1 MRIAPKL
8 RGAWMSPPLH
18 REPGPTA
25 APLPAGADP
34 AGEPQVIHFF
44 RDYLRPSAL
53 LPYLGPAFIVSVGY
67 MDPGNW
73 ATDIDGGARF
83 GYMLLW
89 VILAS
94 NITAIILQILAAK
107 LGIATGR
114 DLAQLCRQEY
124 PHRLR
129 LPLWATAE
137 VAMMATD
144 LAEFMGAAIGIHLL
158 FGIPLTAA
166 VFITA
171 LDVFLVLWLSRYGYR
186 AFETVIVGFVAVIGL
201 CYLYEIVLARPSP
214 GKILYHLFV
223 PHLSKDAVFVA
234 IGILGAT
241 VMPHNIYLHSALSQH
256 RKVTGTPAEKRKL
269 LLFAKLDTVIALNG
283 ALFVNAAILIMSAE
297 VFGSR
302 GLKVA
307 TIEEAHTTLA
317 PLLGPASSMA
327 FAIALLAAG
336 ISSSTTGTLAGQV
349 VMEGF
354 LNLRMRPWL
363 RRLITR
369 VLTMIPVLIAVAVG
383 YEPLHLLVWSQVILS
398 FQLPFATIPLIL
410 FTSRKDLMGEWA
422 NGPATKAVAWLLAA
436 CIVFF
441 NAVLLYLFF
450 TGQA

>member
-1 MRIAPKL
+1 MASQPVEAP
-8 RGAWMSPPLH
+8 
-18 REPGPTA
+18 A
-25 APLPAGADP
+25 APTTARPP
-34 AGEPQVIHFF
+34 VTHFF
-44 RDYLRPSAL
+44 RDYLRPSVL

-94 NITAIILQILAAK
+94 NITAIILQCLSAK
-107 LGIATGR
+107 LGIATQR

-124 PHRLR
+124 PKWLR

-186 AFETVIVGFVAVIGL
+186 AFEIVIVGFVAVVGF
-201 CYLYEIVLARPSP
+201 CYLYELLLAKPP
-214 GKILYHLFV
+214 VGTILYHLVV
-223 PHLSKDAVFVA
+223 PHMTKDAVFVA

-256 RKVTGTPAEKRKL
+256 RQTSEAPAEKRRL
-269 LLFAKLDTVIALNG
+269 FFFAKLDTVIALNG

-317 PLLGPASSMA
+317 PLLGPTSSLA
-327 FAIALLAAG
+327 FAIALLASG

-369 VLTMIPVLIAVAVG
+369 VLTMIPVLVAVGVG

-410 FTSRKDLMGEWA
+410 FTSRTDLMGEFV
-422 NGPATKAVAWLLAA
+422 NRPVTKVVAWFLAS

-441 NAVLLYLFF
+441 NIILLYLFF

>member
-1 MRIAPKL
+1 
-8 RGAWMSPPLH
+8 
-18 REPGPTA
+18 
-25 APLPAGADP
+25 
-34 AGEPQVIHFF
+34 
-44 RDYLRPSAL
+44 
-53 LPYLGPAFIVSVGY
+53 
-67 MDPGNW
+67 
-73 ATDIDGGARF
+73 
-83 GYMLLW
+83 

-94 NITAIILQILAAK
+94 NITAIILQTLSAK

-124 PHRLR
+124 PRWVR
-129 LPLWATAE
+129 LPLWGTAE

-158 FGIPLTAA
+158 FGIPLTPA

-171 LDVFLVLWLSRYGYR
+171 LDVFLVLWLSHYGYR
-186 AFETVIVGFVAVIGL
+186 AFETVIVGFVAIIGF
-201 CYLYEIVLARPSP
+201 CYVYELFLARPSV
-214 GKILYHLFV
+214 GKIVYHLFV
-223 PHLSKDAVFVA
+223 PHMTKEAVFVA

-241 VMPHNIYLHSALSQH
+241 VMPHNVYLHSALSQY
-256 RKVTGTPAEKRKL
+256 RKTSEAPAEKRKL
-269 LLFAKLDTVIALNG
+269 FRFATLDTVIALNG

-307 TIEEAHTTLA
+307 TIQEAHSTLT

-327 FAIALLAAG
+327 FAIALLASG
-336 ISSSTTGTLAGQV
+336 LSSSTTGTLAGQV

-369 VLTMIPVLIAVAVG
+369 VLTMIPVLVAVSVG
-383 YEPLHLLVWSQVILS
+383 YEPLLLLVWSQVILS

-410 FTSRKDLMGEWA
+410 FTSRKDLMGEFV
-422 NGPATKAVAWLLAA
+422 NRPITKGVAWFLAG
-436 CIVFF
+436 CIVLF
-441 NAVLLYLFF
+441 NAILLYLFF
-450 TGQA
+450 TGQS